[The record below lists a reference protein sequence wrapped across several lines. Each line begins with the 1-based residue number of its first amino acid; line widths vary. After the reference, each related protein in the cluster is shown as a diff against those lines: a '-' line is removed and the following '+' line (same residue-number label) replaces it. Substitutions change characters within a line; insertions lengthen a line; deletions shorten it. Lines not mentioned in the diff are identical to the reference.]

1 MGIWEGK
8 IPYCCQNTPFMD
20 KFLNRIC
27 MIKDHSISK
36 LDRSFANIYI
46 QGLGSILFILTD
58 GSKLGRMF
66 YNVWAQSIMGDKED
80 YAALYWK
87 EDHLAVKK
95 SLSLKRKGWR
105 LFTMKSDFIFDIYYL
120 YEGAKGKDSDFQN
133 IFDYLSKNYCG
144 AFSKKTLKRIHNYF
158 TNKISSPQKVGSS
171 QISHK
176 EHQEQYLSDR
186 ESKVLIVANVSAGKS
201 TLINALVGYRISRTR
216 TTVCTNRIIGIHNK
230 HTIDGITIKTFNK
243 EYSYNYEIEGVDVD
257 SFLEAAFPFKSELNN
272 ISINLIDSPG
282 VNNVTYS
289 THREIT
295 ERIIKKGDYDTVIYV
310 SNCQYFGTNDEKLLL
325 TTLKRQVKSPIIFV
339 LNQLDR
345 FKSKEDSVK
354 KMIGDYRDDLV
365 RIGFEDPIICPV
377 SSQAALLFKINDS
390 FLDEEDLD
398 MKGSLKRKF
407 ERNFFDLQ
415 SYITDQP
422 TQDLLERTGIVELE
436 KRIINT
442 LNTTS
447 KQK

>member
-1 MGIWEGK
+1 
-8 IPYCCQNTPFMD
+8 
-20 KFLNRIC
+20 

-46 QGLGSILFILTD
+46 QGLGAILFILTD
-58 GSKLGRMF
+58 GSKVGRMF
-66 YNVWAQSIMGDKED
+66 YNVWTQSIMGDKED

-87 EDHLAVKK
+87 EDLLAVKK
-95 SLSLKRKGWR
+95 ALSLKRKGWR
-105 LFTMKSDFIFDIYYL
+105 LFTMKNDFIFDVYYL
-120 YEGAKGKDSDFQN
+120 YEGIKGKEIDHQY
-133 IFDYLSKNYCG
+133 IYDYLNKNYCG
-144 AFSKKTLKRIHNYF
+144 VFSKKTLKSIHNYF
-158 TNKISSPQKVGSS
+158 VDKTSSLGKVGSS
-171 QISHK
+171 QIKHK
-176 EHQEQYLSDR
+176 ELQEHFLGAS

-216 TTVCTNRIIGIHNK
+216 TTVCTNRLIGIHNK
-230 HTIDGITIKTFNK
+230 LHNDGITIKTFNK
-243 EYSYNYEIEGVDVD
+243 EYTYNYEIEGVDVD
-257 SFLEAAFPFKSELNN
+257 SFIEAAFPFQSVLNN

-282 VNNVTYS
+282 VNNVTDS

-295 ERIIKKGDYDTVIYV
+295 ERAIKKGDYDAVIYV

-325 TTLKRQVKSPIIFV
+325 TTLKRHVKRPIIFV

-422 TQDLLERTGIVELE
+422 TQDLIERTGIVELE
-436 KRIINT
+436 KTIVNT
-442 LNTTS
+442 LKTTS